1 MRSTQ
6 WAPLLSAAALMMML
20 AACEQAPVAPEDNP
34 ETPETP
40 IPSKPASTTRCDV
53 DVAIRIVDRG
63 AGIHAAIK
71 DSTLHIGGSTAP
83 AECTS
88 GTDASRT
95 LQTASAGR
103 ISYTLIVVRYE
114 TGTRL
119 YIVRRQTDGTTCI
132 VDLQDTCIA
141 SVTELPADFD
151 VDDLPAD
158 VPPTLPDSRE
168 PEPEP
173 PTTGAP
179 TPGSP
184 GAVGDP
190 EPTPPTK
197 ERGSYDYEWTV
208 DVEIV
213 YVVSDDTPPRPV
225 LTADQLA
232 AHRAEWAAEAEC
244 YKTWDHGKYIRY
256 SHPEYRRS
264 DMHPAD
270 FDSSWKQIWFGDG
283 RLGGSSYRTRSSPKE
298 WWSLSIITG
307 LPDGMSASLSDNG
320 GHPRKIV
327 GTPGIIGEGSFTAKY
342 SRGFSSVQ
350 YSRGKWVHRHP
361 CAGKTIAQCPGG
373 FDQPYRHY
381 YVDLYEAYY
390 CHSYTFRDRRSM
402 PTEYSV
408 TKTWAVWPAAD
419 SDE

>member
-34 ETPETP
+34 ETPATPATP

-173 PTTGAP
+173 EPPTTGAP

-184 GAVGDP
+184 APPKVRG
-190 EPTPPTK
+190 TPPTK

-213 YVVSDDTPPRPV
+213 YVVSDDPPPRPV

-256 SHPEYRRS
+256 SHHEHRRS

-283 RLGGSSYRTRSSPKE
+283 HLFGSSYRTRSSPKE
-298 WWSLSIITG
+298 WWSLSSITG
-307 LPDGMSASLSDNG
+307 LPDGMSKSDDG
-320 GHPRKIV
+320 RHPRKIV

-342 SRGFSSVQ
+342 ARGFSSVQ
-350 YSRGKWVHRHP
+350 YSRGKWTGGYRR
-361 CAGKTIAQCPGG
+361 IPGRG
-373 FDQPYRHY
+373 IIYENY
-381 YVDLYEAYY
+381 YVKVYEAYY
-390 CHSYTFRDRRSM
+390 CHSYTFRDDDTR

>member
-1 MRSTQ
+1 MG
-6 WAPLLSAAALMMML
+6 AAAIGRRPGPDDDAGRLR
-20 AACEQAPVAPEDNP
+20 ASPGRPRRQPGD
-34 ETPETP
+34 TPATP

-103 ISYTLIVVRYE
+103 ISYTLIVVQYE

-173 PTTGAP
+173 
-179 TPGSP
+179 TPPKVRG
-184 GAVGDP
+184 
-190 EPTPPTK
+190 TPPTK

-208 DVEIV
+208 DV
-213 YVVSDDTPPRPV
+213 VVSDDRPDPPV

-232 AHRAEWAAEAEC
+232 ADRAKWAAEAEC
-244 YKTWDHGKYIRY
+244 VRTHKDGILIRY
-256 SHPEYRRS
+256 SSWWYRKYQWDR
-264 DMHPAD
+264 HPAD
-270 FDSSWKQIWFGDG
+270 FDSSWKQTGLSEYWGFHQM
-283 RLGGSSYRTRSSPKE
+283 LGQ
-298 WWSLSIITG
+298 TG
-307 LPDGMSASLSDNG
+307 LPDGM
-320 GHPRKIV
+320 
-327 GTPGIIGEGSFTAKY
+327 
-342 SRGFSSVQ
+342 
-350 YSRGKWVHRHP
+350 
-361 CAGKTIAQCPGG
+361 
-373 FDQPYRHY
+373 Y
-381 YVDLYEAYY
+381 YD
-390 CHSYTFRDRRSM
+390 DGD
-402 PTEYSV
+402 
-408 TKTWAVWPAAD
+408 K
-419 SDE
+419 